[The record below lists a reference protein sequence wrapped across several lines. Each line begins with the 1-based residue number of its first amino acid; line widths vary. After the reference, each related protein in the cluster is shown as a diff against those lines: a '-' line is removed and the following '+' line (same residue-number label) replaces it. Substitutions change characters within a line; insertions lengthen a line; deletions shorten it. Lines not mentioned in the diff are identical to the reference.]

1 MKEYTHLQVVDPS
14 PILPGHWK
22 AFPGR
27 DIPELFNEGHIYHYL
42 VESLPQVEVLG
53 ALVRKFLQMCEGP
66 GRGAEKISRAAKKI
80 FKSKF
85 VKRVMDSE
93 LRGNYF
99 VKAFV
104 RASMR
109 KQEYF
114 TYVVISMKSGSVVDA
129 KCECDAQ
136 ALKRCSHVAALLFY
150 IIDHANKHGYVGEY
164 FLNLSR
170 AVTGIPAMPLMIW
183 GGYPPQG
190 W

>member
-1 MKEYTHLQVVDPS
+1 MT
-14 PILPGHWK
+14 
-22 AFPGR
+22 
-27 DIPELFNEGHIYHYL
+27 
-42 VESLPQVEVLG
+42 
-53 ALVRKFLQMCEGP
+53 KFLQMCEGP

-80 FKSKF
+80 FNSKF

-104 RASMR
+104 RATMR

-114 TYVVISMKSGSVVDA
+114 TYVVISTNSGSVVDA

-150 IIDHANKHGYVGEY
+150 IVDHANKHGYIGEY
-164 FLNLSR
+164 FLNVSMS
-170 AVTGIPAMPLMIW
+170 VIGIPAIPLMIL
-183 GGYPPQG
+183 GGYSLQD